1 MKRTRPKYAFL
12 INSLQLGGAERVVQT
27 LVNELSGQN
36 DVHLVTLEGNVVFAL
51 DERVTVHNLSSPD
64 RETNKIWKVVLLFF
78 LALRLKRYLK
88 KNDIHVVLSNLFR
101 ANYVNILAKII
112 GGKHCAC
119 IADHTL
125 PARLHKEGLPGRMNL
140 FLIRRLY
147 KYADASVSVSEKVQS
162 QLLSLTT
169 LAFNRYVI
177 NNPFDLAYIA
187 SRSEEAVDDFCYVDG
202 EVYLVAVG
210 RINTVKR
217 YDLIIGAMNLLSNDR
232 LNLIVIGE
240 EENVKADT
248 LLTMAVN
255 KDKVHF
261 LGAKENPYKYIKNS
275 DVLILSSDSESFG
288 NVLIESMVCGTPVIG
303 ARCGGPEEI
312 ICHDYSGILVDP
324 GDVQQ
329 LARAIQRTAFDDEYK
344 ALLANNALSGVNKYD
359 VHRIAGQYKKVLE
372 SCH

>member
-1 MKRTRPKYAFL
+1 
-12 INSLQLGGAERVVQT
+12 
-27 LVNELSGQN
+27 
-36 DVHLVTLEGNVVFAL
+36 
-51 DERVTVHNLSSPD
+51 
-64 RETNKIWKVVLLFF
+64 
-78 LALRLKRYLK
+78 
-88 KNDIHVVLSNLFR
+88 
-101 ANYVNILAKII
+101 
-112 GGKHCAC
+112 
-119 IADHTL
+119 
-125 PARLHKEGLPGRMNL
+125 LPGKMNL